1 MIPEES
7 ELNARMSLLE
17 KHSPE
22 WEALYEKWC
31 VIQRKKK
38 NKTLSSDKQVF
49 IKTNQEEYK
58 IKAQYL

>member
-1 MIPEES
+1 MTQKES
-7 ELNARMSLLE
+7 ELNARMRLLE

-22 WEALYEKWC
+22 WEALYKEWC

-38 NKTLSSDKQVF
+38 SKTLPSDKQVF
-49 IKTNQEEYK
+49 IEINQEEYK